1 MTLTSLKDVWDLT
14 RASLRKS
21 SAGEADDQQGEQ
33 K

>member
-21 SAGEADDQQGEQ
+21 STDEADDQQGEQ
-33 K
+33 I

>member
-21 SAGEADDQQGEQ
+21 SADGADDLQGEQ
-33 K
+33 R

>member
-21 SAGEADDQQGEQ
+21 SVDEPDDEQGEQ

>member
-21 SAGEADDQQGEQ
+21 YADQPDDQQGEQ

>member
-21 SAGEADDQQGEQ
+21 SAEEPDEQQGEQ